1 MNPEAKNEKKNQWN
15 NKKWFHDQSTFFPF
29 IVNIVILLAGRV

>member
-1 MNPEAKNEKKNQWN
+1 MIKKKSMKQQKNDSMISQL
-15 NKKWFHDQSTFFPF
+15 FPF